1 MWADEN
7 RSRRAKR
14 QETEEATVKGPLKE
28 PEEQGQVRAGL
39 ALTLPAYL
47 QLSQV
52 PGPGEWAGAAAPI
65 LRQEQLFLESK
76 GRG

>member
-14 QETEEATVKGPLKE
+14 QETEENVKGPLKE
-28 PEEQGQVRAGL
+28 PEEWGQVRAGL
-39 ALTLPAYL
+39 GLPLPTHL
-47 QLSQV
+47 QLLQV